1 MKIPNLRKRRC
12 VSPCEGAFS
21 LLEVLIASLILA
33 ILAIPLFSSLQTGQQ
48 GTERIIEDSMASSLG
63 STLLE
68 KLAQVP
74 YGHLPLISDEKPDS
88 ELGPLFNP
96 KAYAPIIEPYP
107 AEYRRLVTIET
118 VSRRTDDPGDAEN
131 ATWGNLKLIRVK
143 VEWRPDYLQG
153 KTLRT
158 LIFQTLV
165 TDDTEA
171 W

>member
-1 MKIPNLRKRRC
+1 MRFPNLIRLRR
-12 VSPCEGAFS
+12 VVPGEGAFS

-48 GTERIIEDSMASSLG
+48 GTERIIEDSMAASLG

-68 KLAQVP
+68 KLGQVP
-74 YGHLPLISDEKPDS
+74 YSKLPVILEEKPDS
-88 ELGPLFNP
+88 ALGPLFNP
-96 KAYAPIIEPYP
+96 KAYAPVIEPYP
-107 AEYRRLVTIET
+107 AEYHRLVTIEP
-118 VSRRTDDPGDAEN
+118 VSRRTDDPADPEN
-131 ATWGNLKLIRVK
+131 STWGNLKLIRVK

-158 LIFQTLV
+158 LIFQTLI
-165 TDDTEA
+165 TDDTEV

>member
-1 MKIPNLRKRRC
+1 MRFSNPGADQR
-12 VSPCEGAFS
+12 VGHGEGGFS

-63 STLLE
+63 SSLLE

-74 YGHLPLISDEKPDS
+74 YAKLPLITEEKPDS

-96 KAYAPIIEPYP
+96 KAYAPVIEPYP
-107 AEYRRLVTIET
+107 AEYRRMVTIET
-118 VSRRTDDPGDAEN
+118 ISKRTDDPADAEN
-131 ATWGNLKLIRVK
+131 TRWGNLKLIRVK
-143 VEWRPDYLQG
+143 VEWRPDYLAG
-153 KTLRT
+153 KTVRT
-158 LIFQTLV
+158 LIFQTLI
-165 TDDTEA
+165 TDDMEA

>member
-1 MKIPNLRKRRC
+1 MRERVESRR
-12 VSPCEGAFS
+12 SAFS
-21 LLEVLIASLILA
+21 LLEVLIASLIVA
-33 ILAIPLFSSLQTGQQ
+33 ILAIPLWASLSTGQQ

-68 KLAQVP
+68 KLQQVP
-74 YGHLPLISDEKPDS
+74 YARLPLIPDEKPDS
-88 ELGPLFNP
+88 ELGPLFTE
-96 KAYAPIIEPYP
+96 KAYAPVIEPYP
-107 AEYRRLVTIET
+107 AEYRRLVTIEP
-118 VSRRTDDPGDAEN
+118 VARRTDDPADAQN
-131 ATWGNLKLIRVK
+131 SKWGNLKLIRVK

-165 TDDTEA
+165 TDDQEA

>member
-1 MKIPNLRKRRC
+1 MLRR
-12 VSPCEGAFS
+12 VHSEAGFS
-21 LLEVLIASLILA
+21 LLEVLIASLIVA
-33 ILAIPLFSSLQTGQQ
+33 ILAIPLWASLSTGQQ

-68 KLAQVP
+68 KLQQVP
-74 YGHLPLISDEKPDS
+74 YARLPLIPEEKPDS

-96 KAYAPIIEPYP
+96 KAYAPVIEPYP
-107 AEYRRLVTIET
+107 AEYRRLVTIEH
-118 VSRRTDDPGDAEN
+118 VAHRTDDPAAAEN
-131 ATWGNLKLIRVK
+131 SRWGNLKLIRVK

-165 TDDTEA
+165 TDDQEA